1 MNTTTI
7 SFKHQ
12 QGSTLIEIMVS
23 MFILALGLM
32 ALIAMQTRTSIGI
45 KEAENQT
52 IIAQATE
59 NLAEN
64 MMTNPKLS
72 NSGTTTQ
79 RSYEHYTNGKTN
91 GSVAIDCA
99 GGGGAA
105 ANPPGVRSSG
115 DQGRQA
121 LANFHLADFSQMACL
136 VKNNGS
142 EGEIT
147 IAINND
153 STNGTAATGQT
164 LHVTWTMGGSSGKQY
179 TYDYP
184 LDDNL

>member
-1 MNTTTI
+1 MKTVKTTPI
-7 SFKHQ
+7 HQ
-12 QGSTLIEIMVS
+12 QGSTLIEILVS

-64 MMTNPKLS
+64 MLTNPKLTLDS
-72 NSGTTTQ
+72 MTTK
-79 RSYEHYTNGKTN
+79 RDYGDYNILGKNLKCSDSDDFNTARPKN
-91 GSVAIDCA
+91 TV
-99 GGGGAA
+99 
-105 ANPPGVRSSG
+105 SG
-115 DQGRQA
+115 DAGRKA
-121 LANFHLADFSQMACL
+121 LAAYHLADFRAMAC
-136 VKNNGS
+136 KITGKD
-142 EGEIT
+142 GEVEIEV
-147 IAINND
+147 ND
-153 STNGTAATGQT
+153 KSTGTVASVGHF
-164 LHVTWTMGGSSGKQY
+164 LHVTWKMGGSSDKTY